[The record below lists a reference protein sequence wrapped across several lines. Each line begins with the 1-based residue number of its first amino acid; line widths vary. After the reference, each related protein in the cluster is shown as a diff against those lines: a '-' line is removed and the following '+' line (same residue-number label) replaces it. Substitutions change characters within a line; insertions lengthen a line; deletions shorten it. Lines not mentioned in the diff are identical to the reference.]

1 MVNWLLSISYPASV
15 NGTTFLLNFI
25 KSRTFGCLKLF
36 SALQQFAQSISVR
49 GDSVYEPITR
59 LIAPIRTLEIQ
70 YSELKMN

>member
-15 NGTTFLLNFI
+15 NGTTFFI
-25 KSRTFGCLKLF
+25 KIHQISNVWMFE
-36 SALQQFAQSISVR
+36 APQQFAQSISVR

-70 YSELKMN
+70 YSELKMK